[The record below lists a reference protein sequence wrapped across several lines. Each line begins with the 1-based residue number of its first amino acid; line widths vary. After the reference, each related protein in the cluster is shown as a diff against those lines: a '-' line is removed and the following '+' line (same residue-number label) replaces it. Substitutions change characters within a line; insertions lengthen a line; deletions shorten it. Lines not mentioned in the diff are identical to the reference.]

1 MKLALGTAQ
10 FGLRYGIANESG
22 QVSVDDASAIMR
34 LASQTGIDT
43 IDTAMGYGESEERL
57 GRIGVAG
64 FNVVSKLP
72 LIPEGVSDVDDWVVR
87 QVAESMRR
95 LRVGRLYGLL
105 LHRPHQLLESQ
116 GDALYG
122 ALQRL
127 KLSGQAQKIGVSV
140 YEPSELDTL
149 MARFDFDLVQ
159 SPFSVLDRR
168 LDESGW
174 LSRLHRR
181 GTEVHAR
188 SVFLQGLLVMAPGRR
203 PAAFA
208 RWAAVLRSYD
218 RWVERTGLT
227 PTMLCL
233 QFALTRPEISR
244 VVVGVDTLTQLEE
257 LVVASRARS
266 VPVPTDVLCADGDLL
281 NPAKWATQ

>member
-22 QVSVDDASAIMR
+22 QISVDDAAAIIQ
-34 LASQTGIDT
+34 LASKTGIDT

-87 QVAESMRR
+87 QVGESMRR